1 MGRSQ
6 AHDPAS
12 VNTVR
17 HAHTVEQV
25 REAERA
31 LMATLPEGALM
42 QRAAAGLAY
51 AVLDLLGSAYGRRV
65 LLLVGSGDN
74 GGDTLYAGAMLA
86 RRGCAVETRL
96 LSDRVHEGGLA
107 ALRAAGGRV
116 VGPTPTHGSAS
127 GTRPDHVRPEVVVD
141 GIVGIG
147 GRPGLRPDAVE
158 ALAAV
163 QGVPV
168 VAVDV
173 PSGVDVDT
181 GELDGPHVDATMTV
195 TFGTHKIT
203 HLVDPAAA
211 ACGVVHLVDIGLDLP
226 DAPVEALQPSDVAR
240 LLPRPDPQ
248 AHKYTRGVVG
258 VRAGSAQYPGA
269 GLLCVAG
276 AATGLCGM
284 VRYVGDDQVA
294 DRVREA
300 RPDVVGDGR
309 VQAWAVGSGG
319 GEGAGDALKAAVAD
333 GVPLVVDADA
343 LAHVTGPLGVPAVLT
358 PHAGELAA
366 MTDAERSDVE
376 ARPLAH
382 ARAAAATYDAVVL
395 LKGRHTL
402 VASPD
407 GAVRVTTTGVPW
419 LATAGAGDVLTGAI
433 GSLLAA
439 GLAPYD
445 AASVGSWLH
454 GAAATLASRDGPI
467 VAGAVADAVPD
478 AVRLVAWGD

>member
-1 MGRSQ
+1 V
-6 AHDPAS
+6 D
-12 VNTVR
+12 TVR

-25 REAERA
+25 REAEHA
-31 LMATLPEGALM
+31 MMASLPEGALM

-74 GGDTLYAGAMLA
+74 GGDALYAGAMLA
-86 RRGCAVETRL
+86 RRGCAVEAWL
-96 LSDRVHEGGLA
+96 LSERVHEAGLA
-107 ALRAAGGRV
+107 ALQAAGGRV
-116 VGPTPTHGSAS
+116 VCSDG
-127 GTRPDHVRPEVVVD
+127 RPDSHLSTRPEVVVD

-163 QGVPV
+163 DGVPV

-181 GELDGPHVDATMTV
+181 GQLDGPHVDAAMTV
-195 TFGTHKIT
+195 TFGTHKIA
-203 HLVDPAAA
+203 HLVDPAAS

-226 DAPVEALQPSDVAR
+226 DAPLEALQPPDVAR
-240 LLPRPDPQ
+240 LLPWPDPQ

-258 VRAGSAQYPGA
+258 VRAGSPQYPGA

-294 DRVREA
+294 ERVRET

-309 VQAWAVGSGG
+309 VQAWTVGSGG
-319 GEGAGDALKAAVAD
+319 GEGAGDALKAALAD
-333 GVPLVVDADA
+333 SVPVVVDADA
-343 LAHVTGPLGVPAVLT
+343 LAQVTGPLDVPAVLT

-366 MTDAERSDVE
+366 MAGAERSDVE

-382 ARAAAATYDAVVL
+382 ARAAAAKYDAVVL

-402 VASPD
+402 IAAPD
-407 GAVRVTTTGVPW
+407 GLVRVTTTGVPW
-419 LATAGAGDVLTGAI
+419 LATAGAGDVLSGVI

-454 GAAATLASRDGPI
+454 GAAATLASNDGPI
-467 VAGAVADAVPD
+467 VAGEVARAVPD
-478 AVRLVAWGD
+478 VVRLVTWGD